1 MDQNTLAEEATGAE
15 NNESQVENQNQNS
28 NGSSERTYTQKE
40 VDDMMAK
47 TKSSAMKKA
56 LKPYED
62 LPPPE
67 ELRSLKQEAEE
78 KRQKEQIDRGEFE
91 KTLQELAAKKD
102 EEIKK
107 RDEMIR
113 EYKVNTPLL
122 EAASKYKSVSPEQVR
137 TLLSNQVKLSD
148 EGEVVV
154 VDNKGTTK
162 YNDSGNPLS
171 VDELVQGFLS
181 SNPHFVQASPS
192 TSSTKTS
199 HGQGDDDTVDIS
211 RLDMSKPEHR
221 RLYADAKAKGKLK
234 TS

>member
-1 MDQNTLAEEATGAE
+1 MDQNNTLANEATGADTT
-15 NNESQVENQNQNS
+15 ESQVENQENQTN
-28 NGSSERTYTQKE
+28 SSERTYTQKE

-62 LPPPE
+62 LPSPD
-67 ELRSLKQEAEE
+67 ELRALKQEAEE
-78 KRQKEQIDRGEFE
+78 KRQKDQIDRGEFE

-102 EEIKK
+102 SEIQK

-113 EYKVNTPLL
+113 EYKVNTPIL
-122 EAASKYKSVSPEQVR
+122 ESASKYKSVSPEQVR
-137 TLLSNQVKLSD
+137 TLLSNQVKLSED
-148 EGEVVV
+148 GDVVV
-154 VDNKGTTK
+154 VDEKGSTK

-199 HGQGDDDTVDIS
+199 HGQGDDNVVDIS
-211 RLDMSKPEHR
+211 RLDLSKPEHR